1 MGGIIMEENN
11 LKHKV
16 VLNNKNDLFI
26 EGVKTIDS
34 FDSSE
39 FLIETVMGYMHI
51 SGKGLM
57 LGKMDNDREELT
69 IKGIVN
75 KVEYVSS
82 NKDKNGSFLKKIFK

>member
-1 MGGIIMEENN
+1 MGGIFMEENN

-51 SGKGLM
+51 TGKGLT

-69 IKGIVN
+69 IKGIVS
-75 KVEYVSS
+75 KIEYVSNS
-82 NKDKNGSFLKKIFK
+82 KEKNTGLLKNIFK

>member
-1 MGGIIMEENN
+1 MNEENN

-16 VLNNKNDLFI
+16 SLTNKKDLLI

-39 FLIETVMGYMHI
+39 FLIETIMGYMHI

-57 LGKMDNDREELT
+57 LGKMDNDKEELT
-69 IKGIVN
+69 IKGEVSKI
-75 KVEYVSS
+75 EYVNAS
-82 NKDKNGSFLKKIFK
+82 KEKNNGGLLKKIFKWY